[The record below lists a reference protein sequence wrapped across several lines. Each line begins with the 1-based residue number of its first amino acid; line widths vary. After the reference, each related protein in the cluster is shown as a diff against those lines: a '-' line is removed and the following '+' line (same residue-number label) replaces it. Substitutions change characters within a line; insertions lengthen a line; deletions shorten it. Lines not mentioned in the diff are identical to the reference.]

1 MCHFVGVVEFVGDGF
16 AVYDGD
22 VGVLGVG
29 FVDEGYC
36 CFVVLCCHFGI
47 VGRSSRKFFLDV

>member
-1 MCHFVGVVEFVGDGF
+1 MCHLLRVVELVGHVF

-29 FVDEGYC
+29 FVDEGDG
-36 CFVVLCCHFGI
+36 CFVVLCRHLG
-47 VGRSSRKFFLDV
+47 VVERSAM